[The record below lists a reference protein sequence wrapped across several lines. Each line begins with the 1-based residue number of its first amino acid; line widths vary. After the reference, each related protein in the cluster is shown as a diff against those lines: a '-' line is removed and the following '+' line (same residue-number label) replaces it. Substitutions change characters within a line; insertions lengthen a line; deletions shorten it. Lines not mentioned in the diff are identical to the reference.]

1 MVHVL
6 KATKIRIYRQLL
18 QDGVFVLKKDFEFN
32 HEETGVPNLHC
43 FILVRSLKDKGFLEE
58 IFNWGYTY
66 YYLNKEGCE
75 YLKEKLGISADN
87 VIPKT
92 FKPTTVNYISKDED
106 EEERPRRNF
115 GARGARD
122 EGRGARRGREGRR
135 EGAEDKPAGDAATE
149 TPAAEVS
156 KE

>member
-1 MVHVL
+1 
-6 KATKIRIYRQLL
+6 
-18 QDGVFVLKKDFEFN
+18 LKKDFEFN

-43 FILVRSLKDKGFLEE
+43 FILIRSLKDKGFLEE

-75 YLKEKLGISADN
+75 HLKEKLGISADN

-92 FKPTTVNYISKDED
+92 FKPSTVNYISRDED

-115 GARGARD
+115 GGRD
-122 EGRGARRGREGRR
+122 GPREDRDRPRRGREGRK
-135 EGAEDKPAGDAATE
+135 EATEETPAANVVAE
-149 TPAAEVS
+149 TPAAEVAQ
-156 KE
+156 E